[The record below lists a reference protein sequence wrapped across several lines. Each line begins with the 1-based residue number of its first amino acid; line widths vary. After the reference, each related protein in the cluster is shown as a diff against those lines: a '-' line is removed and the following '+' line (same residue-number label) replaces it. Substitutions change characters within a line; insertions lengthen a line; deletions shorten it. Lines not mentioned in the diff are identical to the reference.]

1 MSLRSQRRIAASILK
16 CGVHRVW
23 IDPSRI
29 RDVELA
35 ITRED
40 VKRLIDDGAI
50 RKLQKAGIARQKE
63 GRRRK
68 GPGSRKG
75 GIGKKKRH
83 QIRIQKV
90 RALRRTLRELREGG
104 HIRRGA
110 YRKLYLMVKGGM
122 FKSRKG
128 LLRYIETHGLR
139 VEYG

>member
-68 GPGSRKG
+68 
-75 GIGKKKRH
+75 
-83 QIRIQKV
+83 
-90 RALRRTLRELREGG
+90 
-104 HIRRGA
+104 
-110 YRKLYLMVKGGM
+110 
-122 FKSRKG
+122 
-128 LLRYIETHGLR
+128 
-139 VEYG
+139 